1 MEVTVMSMEISNTYG
16 NYGTAAGGRTT
27 EKQSAASETRQYKN
41 AADYA
46 EALAKKYDC
55 VRNGSVAISA
65 SYLRQCADDPEKA
78 EELEENLSLFK
89 DIYEH
94 GYESAKK
101 NAASFGG
108 RVTRYSMTW
117 NVDSKGDI
125 SMMSMTTVVVD
136 NGTKSQKELREE
148 LETKRKEKKEA
159 EEKLEIKAAKKQE
172 QEEKLEKLREK
183 SSEEDENTQTYE
195 IRFVGKDVSAMS
207 EKMNEALSRAV
218 AEKISRFTA
227 AFDIKA

>member
-1 MEVTVMSMEISNTYG
+1 MSMEISNNYG
-16 NYGTAAGGRTT
+16 NYGTTAANKTT
-27 EKQSAASETRQYKN
+27 QKES

-55 VRNGSVAISA
+55 VKNGSVAISA

-78 EELEENLSLFK
+78 AELEENLSLFK

-108 RVTRYSMTW
+108 KVTHYSMTW

-125 SMMSMTTVVVD
+125 SMMSVTTVVVD

-148 LETKRKEKKEA
+148 LEAKRKEKKEA
-159 EEKLEIKAAKKQE
+159 EEKLEKIK
-172 QEEKLEKLREK
+172 EKNAEKDKE
-183 SSEEDENTQTYE
+183 TQTYE
-195 IRFVGKDVSAMS
+195 IRLVGKDVLGMS

-218 AEKISRFTA
+218 AEKTSKLTA
-227 AFDIKA
+227 DFDIKA

>member
-1 MEVTVMSMEISNTYG
+1 MSMEIRNTYG
-16 NYGTAAGGRTT
+16 NYGVAAGG
-27 EKQSAASETRQYKN
+27 KASAKEAANETKQYKST
-41 AADYA
+41 ADYA

-55 VRNGSVAISA
+55 VRNGKVAISA

-108 RVTRYSMTW
+108 KVTHYSMSW

-125 SMMSMTTVVVD
+125 SMMSVTTVVVD

-148 LETKRKEKKEA
+148 REAKRQEKKEA
-159 EEKLEIKAAKKQE
+159 EEKLKIKAEKKQE
-172 QEEKLEKLREK
+172 QEEKLEKIMEK
-183 SSEEDENTQTYE
+183 DENAQTYE
-195 IRFVGKDVSAMS
+195 IRFVGKDVVQMS
-207 EKMNEALSRAV
+207 EKMNEALSRAIT
-218 AEKISRFTA
+218 AKTA
-227 AFDIKA
+227 ALSGTVGIDIKA

>member
-1 MEVTVMSMEISNTYG
+1 MSMEISNAYG
-16 NYGTAAGGRTT
+16 NYGTAANNKTT
-27 EKQSAASETRQYKN
+27 QKESATNETKQYSN
-41 AADYA
+41 AAEYS

-55 VRNGSVAISA
+55 VRNGNVAISA
-65 SYLRQCADDPEKA
+65 SYLRQCASDPKKA

-108 RVTRYSMTW
+108 KVTHYSMTW

-125 SMMSMTTVVVD
+125 SMMSVTTVVVD

-148 LETKRKEKKEA
+148 LAAKRKEKKEA

-172 QEEKLEKLREK
+172 QEEQLEKLREK
-183 SSEEDENTQTYE
+183 NSEEDEKVQTYE
-195 IRFVGKDVSAMS
+195 IRFVGKDAVQMS
-207 EKMNEALSRAV
+207 EKMNEALSQAI
-218 AEKISRFTA
+218 AAKTA
-227 AFDIKA
+227 KLTAGFDIKV

>member
-1 MEVTVMSMEISNTYG
+1 MSMEISNAYG
-16 NYGTAAGGRTT
+16 SYGTAANSKAAQKEST
-27 EKQSAASETRQYKN
+27 ASETKQYKN
-41 AADYA
+41 AAEYA

-65 SYLRQCADDPEKA
+65 SYLRQCAGDPEKA

-89 DIYEH
+89 DIYQH

-108 RVTRYSMTW
+108 KVTHYSMTW

-136 NGTKSQKELREE
+136 NGTKSRKELREE
-148 LETKRKEKKEA
+148 REAKQKEKR
-159 EEKLEIKAAKKQE
+159 EEEIKLEKKAEAKKEKEE
-172 QEEKLEKLREK
+172 QLEKLREK
-183 SSEEDENTQTYE
+183 NSEENENTQTYE
-195 IRFVGKDVSAMS
+195 IRFVGKDIVQMS

-218 AEKISRFTA
+218 AEKTSRLTA
-227 AFDIKA
+227 GFDIKA

>member
-1 MEVTVMSMEISNTYG
+1 MAMEISNTYG
-16 NYGTAAGGRTT
+16 NYGTAASSKTAKKESTAG
-27 EKQSAASETRQYKN
+27 ETGQYKN
-41 AADYA
+41 AAEYS

-78 EELEENLSLFK
+78 QELEENLSLFK

-108 RVTRYSMTW
+108 KVTHYSMTW

-125 SMMSMTTVVVD
+125 SMMSVTTVVVD
-136 NGTKSQKELREE
+136 NGAKSQKELREE
-148 LETKRKEKKEA
+148 LEAKRKEKKEA
-159 EEKLEIKAAKKQE
+159 EEKLAIKAEKKQE
-172 QEEKLEKLREK
+172 QEEKLEEIR
-183 SSEEDENTQTYE
+183 EEDENTRTYE
-195 IRFVGKDVSAMS
+195 IRFVGRDVVQMS

-218 AEKISRFTA
+218 AAKTAGLTA
-227 AFDIKA
+227 AGFDIRA

>member
-1 MEVTVMSMEISNTYG
+1 MSMEISSTYG
-16 NYGTAAGGRTT
+16 SYGMAAGSKTAKKEGTAN
-27 EKQSAASETRQYKN
+27 EIRQYKN

-55 VRNGSVAISA
+55 VKNGSVAISA
-65 SYLRQCADDPEKA
+65 SYLGQCANDPEKA

-108 RVTRYSMTW
+108 KVTHYSMTW

-125 SMMSMTTVVVD
+125 SMMSVTTVVVD
-136 NGTKSQKELREE
+136 NGSKSQKELREE
-148 LETKRKEKKEA
+148 LEAKRKEKKEA

-172 QEEKLEKLREK
+172 QEEQLEKLIEK
-183 SSEEDENTQTYE
+183 NAEEDENTQTYE
-195 IRFVGKDVSAMS
+195 IRFAGRDVSAMS

-218 AEKISRFTA
+218 AEKTSRLA
-227 AFDIKA
+227 AGFDIKA

>member
-1 MEVTVMSMEISNTYG
+1 MSMEIRNNYG
-16 NYGTAAGGRTT
+16 NYGAANSSKTAKKESTT
-27 EKQSAASETRQYKN
+27 NEAKQYSN

-46 EALAKKYDC
+46 EYLAKNYDC
-55 VRNGSVAISA
+55 VKNGNVAISG

-78 EELEENLSLFK
+78 QELEENLSLFK

-108 RVTRYSMTW
+108 KVTHYSMTW

-148 LETKRKEKKEA
+148 LEAKRKEKKET

-172 QEEKLEKLREK
+172 QEEKLEKSRENNA
-183 SSEEDENTQTYE
+183 EEDKNTQTYE
-195 IRFVGKDVSAMS
+195 LRFVGKDVVQMS
-207 EKMNEALSRAV
+207 EKMNEALSQAI
-218 AEKISRFTA
+218 AAKTA
-227 AFDIKA
+227 KLTAGFDIKA